1 MKRYSN
7 LVILLSLL
15 FFCSCATNSQIGL
28 DSVKANNLELSLI
41 KNENSVTSLNVLKN
55 GKELNVK
62 GEFLI
67 SNPMGFVKRDGK
79 PQYYSYSKLGIDYV
93 FIIIGDIVSDRNSD
107 IKSICGRKIQGVVV
121 KGDSVYLTNRILS
134 GNITCSDYVL
144 DEKVFFDFANCSDE
158 NK

>member
-7 LVILLSLL
+7 FVILLSLL
-15 FFCSCATNSQIGL
+15 FLCSCATKSQIGL
-28 DSVKANNLELSLI
+28 DSVKVNNLELCLV
-41 KNENSVTSLNVLKN
+41 KNKNSVTSLNVLKN

-62 GEFLI
+62 GKFLM

-79 PQYYSYSKLGIDYV
+79 PQYYSYPKLDIDYV
-93 FIIIGDIVSDRNSD
+93 FIIIGDIVSDKDSD
-107 IKSICGRKIQGVVV
+107 TRSICGSKIQGVVV
-121 KGDSVYLTNRILS
+121 KGDSVYLTNRTLS

-144 DEKVFFDFANCSDE
+144 DEKVFFDFANYSDE